1 MCRAQIHR
9 LIKALRDEFFPGT
22 KSTECH
28 QFAAEY
34 KRRLKRTSLLQS
46 EVHFEHPAVRR
57 QSTRL
62 PSRDHH
68 SVSSR
73 GPVSHLQ
80 HEAVTDITSQ
90 LGKQSSVVSRD
101 HRDSGQYTGA
111 GVTRS
116 TSRHGSSVSQG
127 QWDPEQDTGTAITEQ
142 FTAAGGVESAG
153 HHTPT
158 SSRSFSPLSSGTGSS
173 PPASRPTSGS
183 RGVLGRR
190 YSLSLSRSGSLFD
203 KILEDQLESGTEAAP
218 GGQDTEPQEPSDH
231 WQEEALPSDDLH
243 PSKRLK
249 MTKVRFS

>member
-1 MCRAQIHR
+1 M
-9 LIKALRDEFFPGT
+9 
-22 KSTECH
+22 
-28 QFAAEY
+28 
-34 KRRLKRTSLLQS
+34 
-46 EVHFEHPAVRR
+46 
-57 QSTRL
+57 
-62 PSRDHH
+62 
-68 SVSSR
+68 
-73 GPVSHLQ
+73 SHLQ

-158 SSRSFSPLSSGTGSS
+158 SGRSFSPPSSGTGSS